1 MTSSS
6 VTIAERPATRQAA
19 TASVQTQPTLDGQDL
34 KVLVEAGYRWLERHR
49 DIVNALNVFP
59 VPDGDTGINMVL
71 TMKAAWAEIEHS
83 SETHVGR
90 VAQAIAQAALMGA
103 RGNSGVILSQIL
115 RGMAN
120 SLRDKPTVSPRELA
134 ASLRAGSETAYKG
147 VVKPVEGTILT
158 VIREASDNAVRAA
171 AVEQNFDF
179 VIAHTL
185 QSAGEAVEKTPSLLP
200 VLAAAGVVDSGG
212 KGLYYILEGML
223 RGLRGEAVQLDD
235 QTKPSE
241 PKAAAVS
248 VDPFNL
254 PPVRYGFDVQFLLWG
269 TDLDVAAVR
278 QQITAMGDC
287 PLVEGSSTLIRVH
300 VHHFD
305 PSVPLAYGVSQG
317 FLTDVVVEN
326 MDAMAAAGLAPDDV
340 KDQLAWGSGR
350 AVQRTASIVH
360 NVGVVVV
367 APGPGLEEVF
377 LSLAMGPM
385 AVVAGG
391 QTMNPS
397 TQDLLEAV
405 ESLDSDEVILLPNNG
420 NVILAAR
427 QAHGLAG
434 ERLPNKRVEV
444 VPSRTVPQGIN
455 AVLAIAVQHDLDQ
468 NVVNMTRA
476 LSDVVTGEVTVA
488 VRDASIDG
496 VHVKKGDAIGL
507 LDDKLSARGDSP
519 EEVLFALLKQMDA
532 LDAENITVYHG
543 DQVDAAAASFLEQQL
558 IAAYPDQRIEII
570 YGGQP
575 HYHFI
580 ISTE

>member
-6 VTIAERPATRQAA
+6 VATPERATSRSHAKA
-19 TASVQTQPTLDGQDL
+19 GSSSTQQLDGQDL

-49 DIVNALNVFP
+49 EIVNALNVFP

-71 TMKAAWAEIEHS
+71 TMRAAWAEIERS
-83 SETHVGR
+83 DETHIGR
-90 VAQAIAQAALMGA
+90 VAQAVAQGALMGA

-115 RGMAN
+115 RGMAH
-120 SLRDKPTVSPRELA
+120 SFRDKSSISPRELA
-134 ASLRAGSETAYKG
+134 NGLRAGSETAYKG

-158 VIREASDNAVRAA
+158 VIREAADNALRAA
-171 AVEQNFDF
+171 AVQQDFDF
-179 VIAHTL
+179 VIAHTV

-212 KGLYYILEGML
+212 KGLFYILEGML
-223 RGLRGEAVQLDD
+223 SGLRGEAVQIAEQPLREES
-235 QTKPSE
+235 K
-241 PKAAAVS
+241 AAVS

-254 PPVRYGFDVQFLLWG
+254 PPIRYGFDVQFLLWG
-269 TDLDVAAVR
+269 TNLDVEAIRA
-278 QQITAMGDC
+278 QITAMGDC
-287 PLVEGSSTLIRVH
+287 PLVEGSSTLIKVH

-305 PSVPLAYGVSQG
+305 PSVPLAYGISQG
-317 FLTDVVVEN
+317 FITDVVVEN
-326 MDAMAAAGLAPDDV
+326 MDAMAAAGATPDDV
-340 KDQLAWGSGR
+340 KDELAWGAGR
-350 AVQRTASIVH
+350 ALQMTANSVH

-377 LSLAMGPM
+377 FSLAMGPM

-397 TQDLLEAV
+397 TQDLLQAV
-405 ESLDSDEVILLPNNG
+405 ESLPTDEVVLLPNNS
-420 NVILAAR
+420 NVILAAQ
-427 QAHGLAG
+427 QAHRLAA

-455 AVLAIAVQHDLDQ
+455 AVLAISVQDDLDQ
-468 NVVNMTRA
+468 NVSNMTRA
-476 LSDVVTGEVTVA
+476 LGDVVTGEVTIA
-488 VRDASIDG
+488 VRDANIDG
-496 VHVKKGDAIGL
+496 VTVTKGDAIGL
-507 LDDKLSARGDSP
+507 LDDRLSARGGSP
-519 EEVLFALLKQMDA
+519 EEVVFTLLEQMGAVDV
-532 LDAENITVYHG
+532 ENITVYRG
-543 DQVDAAAASFLEQQL
+543 DQVDSATADRLEQQL

-570 YGGQP
+570 FGGQP

>member
-6 VTIAERPATRQAA
+6 VVTPERPAARGEA
-19 TASVQTQPTLDGQDL
+19 TPVSQPTFDGQDL

-49 DIVNALNVFP
+49 EVVNALNVFP

-71 TMKAAWAEIEHS
+71 TMRAAWTEIENS
-83 SETHVGR
+83 RETHAGR
-90 VAQAIAQAALMGA
+90 IAQAIAQGALMGA

-115 RGMAN
+115 RGMAF
-120 SLRDKPTVSPRELA
+120 SLRDKAAITPRELA
-134 ASLRAGSETAYKG
+134 ASLRTGSETAYKG

-158 VIREASDNAVRAA
+158 VVREASDNAVRAA
-171 AVEQNFDF
+171 AVAQDFDF
-179 VIAHTL
+179 VFAHMV

-223 RGLRGEAVQLDD
+223 RSLRGEEVHLPE
-235 QTKPSE
+235 TPLLTE
-241 PKAAAVS
+241 PKAVAVS

-254 PPVRYGFDVQFLLWG
+254 PPVRYGFDIQFLLWG
-269 TDLDVAAVR
+269 TDLDVEAVR

-287 PLVEGSSTLIRVH
+287 PLVEGSSTLIKVH

-317 FLTDVVVEN
+317 FITDVVVEN
-326 MDAMAAAGLAPDDV
+326 MDAMAAAGMAPDDV
-340 KDQLAWGSGR
+340 KDELAWGSGR
-350 AVQRTASIVH
+350 AVQMEANSVH

-385 AVVAGG
+385 AVVQGG

-397 TQDLLEAV
+397 TQDLLEAI
-405 ESLDSDEVILLPNNG
+405 ESLATDEVILLPNNS
-420 NVILAAR
+420 NVILAAQ
-427 QAHGLAG
+427 QAHQLAA
-434 ERLPNKRVEV
+434 ERMPSKRAEV

-455 AVLAIAVQHDLDQ
+455 AVLAIAVQDDLDQ
-468 NVVNMTRA
+468 NVQKMTRA
-476 LSDVVTGEVTVA
+476 LSDVVTGEVTIA
-488 VRDASIDG
+488 VRDASFDG
-496 VHVKKGDAIGL
+496 VDVKKDDAIGL
-507 LDDKLSARGDSP
+507 LDDTLCARGDSP
-519 EEVLFALLKQMDA
+519 QEVLFALLEQMDA
-532 LDAENITVYHG
+532 LEAENITVYRG
-543 DQVDAAAASFLEQQL
+543 DQIDDATANALEQQL
-558 IAAYPDQRIEII
+558 TAAYPDQRIEII

>member
-6 VTIAERPATRQAA
+6 VVTPERPAARGET
-19 TASVQTQPTLDGQDL
+19 TPVSQPTFDGQDL

-49 DIVNALNVFP
+49 EVVNALNVFP

-71 TMKAAWAEIEHS
+71 TMRAAWTEIENS
-83 SETHVGR
+83 RETHAGR
-90 VAQAIAQAALMGA
+90 IAQAIAQGALMGA

-115 RGMAN
+115 RGMAF
-120 SLRDKPTVSPRELA
+120 SLRDKAAITPRELA
-134 ASLRAGSETAYKG
+134 ASLRTGSETAYKG

-158 VIREASDNAVRAA
+158 VVREASDNAVRAA
-171 AVEQNFDF
+171 AVAQDFDF
-179 VIAHTL
+179 VFAHMV

-223 RGLRGEAVQLDD
+223 RSLRGEEVHLPE
-235 QTKPSE
+235 TPLLTE
-241 PKAAAVS
+241 PKAVAVS

-254 PPVRYGFDVQFLLWG
+254 PPVRYGFDIQFLLWG
-269 TDLDVAAVR
+269 TDLDVEAVR

-287 PLVEGSSTLIRVH
+287 PLVEGSSTLIKVH

-317 FLTDVVVEN
+317 FITDVVVEN
-326 MDAMAAAGLAPDDV
+326 MDAMAAAGMAPDDV
-340 KDQLAWGSGR
+340 KDELAWGSGR
-350 AVQRTASIVH
+350 AVQMEANSVH

-385 AVVAGG
+385 AVVQGG

-397 TQDLLEAV
+397 TQDLLEAI
-405 ESLDSDEVILLPNNG
+405 ESLATDEVILLPNNS
-420 NVILAAR
+420 NVILAAQ
-427 QAHGLAG
+427 QAHQLAA
-434 ERLPNKRVEV
+434 ERMPSKRAEV

-455 AVLAIAVQHDLDQ
+455 AVLAIAVQDDLDQ
-468 NVVNMTRA
+468 NVQKMTRA
-476 LSDVVTGEVTVA
+476 LSDVVTGEVTIA
-488 VRDASIDG
+488 VRDASFDG
-496 VHVKKGDAIGL
+496 VDVKKDDAIGL
-507 LDDKLSARGDSP
+507 LDDTLCARGDSP
-519 EEVLFALLKQMDA
+519 QEVLFALLEQMDA
-532 LDAENITVYHG
+532 LEAENITVYRG
-543 DQVDAAAASFLEQQL
+543 DQIDDATANALEQQL
-558 IAAYPDQRIEII
+558 TAAYPDQRIEII

>member
-6 VTIAERPATRQAA
+6 VVTPERPAARGET
-19 TASVQTQPTLDGQDL
+19 TPVSQPTFDGQDL

-49 DIVNALNVFP
+49 EVVNALNVFP

-71 TMKAAWAEIEHS
+71 TMRAAWAEIENS
-83 SETHVGR
+83 RETHAGR
-90 VAQAIAQAALMGA
+90 IAQAIAQGALMGA

-115 RGMAN
+115 RGMAF
-120 SLRDKPTVSPRELA
+120 SLRDKAAITPRELA
-134 ASLRAGSETAYKG
+134 ASLRTGSETAYKG

-158 VIREASDNAVRAA
+158 VVREASDNAVRAA
-171 AVEQNFDF
+171 AVAQDFDF
-179 VIAHTL
+179 VFAHMV

-223 RGLRGEAVQLDD
+223 RSLRGEEVHLPETPLLA
-235 QTKPSE
+235 E
-241 PKAAAVS
+241 PKAVAVS

-254 PPVRYGFDVQFLLWG
+254 PPVRYGFDIQFLLWG
-269 TDLDVAAVR
+269 TDLDVEAVR

-287 PLVEGSSTLIRVH
+287 PLVEGSSTLIKVH

-317 FLTDVVVEN
+317 FITDVVVEN
-326 MDAMAAAGLAPDDV
+326 MDAMAAAGMAPDDV
-340 KDQLAWGSGR
+340 KDELAWGSGR
-350 AVQRTASIVH
+350 AVQMEANSVH

-367 APGPGLEEVF
+367 VPGPGLEEVF

-385 AVVAGG
+385 AVVQGG

-397 TQDLLEAV
+397 TQDLLEAI
-405 ESLDSDEVILLPNNG
+405 ESLATDEVILLPNNS
-420 NVILAAR
+420 NVILAAQ
-427 QAHGLAG
+427 QAHQLAA
-434 ERLPNKRVEV
+434 ERMPSKRAEV

-455 AVLAIAVQHDLDQ
+455 AVLAIAVQDDLDQ
-468 NVVNMTRA
+468 NVQKMTRA
-476 LSDVVTGEVTVA
+476 LSDVVTGEVTIA
-488 VRDASIDG
+488 VRDASFDG
-496 VHVKKGDAIGL
+496 VDVKKDDAIGL
-507 LDDKLSARGDSP
+507 LDDTLCARGDSP
-519 EEVLFALLKQMDA
+519 QEVLFALLEQMDA
-532 LDAENITVYHG
+532 LEAENITVYRG
-543 DQVDAAAASFLEQQL
+543 DQIDDATANALEQQL
-558 IAAYPDQRIEII
+558 TAAYPDQRIEII

>member
-6 VTIAERPATRQAA
+6 VAIPERTAPRPGA
-19 TASVQTQPTLDGQDL
+19 TAISHEIPEIDGQDL

-71 TMKAAWAEIEHS
+71 TMRAAWAEIEHS
-83 SETHVGR
+83 SETHIGR
-90 VAQAIAQAALMGA
+90 VAQAVAQGALMGA

-115 RGMAN
+115 RGMAH
-120 SLRDKPTVSPRELA
+120 SFRDKATIGPRDLA
-134 ASLRAGSETAYKG
+134 AALRAGSETAYKG

-158 VIREASDNAVRAA
+158 VVREASDNAVRAA
-171 AVEQNFDF
+171 AVEQDFDF
-179 VIAHTL
+179 VLAHML

-212 KGLYYILEGML
+212 KGLFYILEGML
-223 RGLRGEAVQLDD
+223 RGLRGEAVQIAGQPVLA
-235 QTKPSE
+235 E
-241 PKAAAVS
+241 PKAAIVS

-254 PPVRYGFDVQFLLWG
+254 PPIRYGFDIQYLLWG
-269 TDLDVAAVR
+269 ANLDVEAIR
-278 QQITAMGDC
+278 GQITAMGDC
-287 PLVEGSSTLIRVH
+287 PLVEGSSTLVKVH

-317 FLTDVVVEN
+317 FITDVVVEN
-326 MDAMAAAGLAPDDV
+326 MDAMAAAGVAPDDV
-340 KDQLAWGSGR
+340 KDALAWGGGR
-350 AVQRTASIVH
+350 AVQMAAHAVH

-367 APGPGLEEVF
+367 APGPGLEDVF

-397 TQDLLEAV
+397 TQDLLEAI
-405 ESLDSDEVILLPNNG
+405 ELLPTNEVILLPNNS
-420 NVILAAR
+420 NVILAAQ
-427 QAHGLAG
+427 QAHRLAA
-434 ERLPNKRVEV
+434 ELMPLKRVEV

-455 AVLAIAVQHDLDQ
+455 AVLAITVQDDLDQ
-468 NVVNMTRA
+468 NVKNMTRA
-476 LSDVVTGEVTVA
+476 LTDVITGEVTIA
-488 VRDASIDG
+488 VRDASING
-496 VHVKKGDAIGL
+496 VDVKKDDAIGL
-507 LDDKLSARGDSP
+507 VDDRLSARGESP
-519 EEVLFALLKQMDA
+519 AEVLFTLLKQMDA
-532 LDAENITVYHG
+532 ADAENITVYRG
-543 DQVDAAAASFLEQQL
+543 DQVDSATADSLEQEL

>member
-6 VTIAERPATRQAA
+6 VVTPERPAARGEA
-19 TASVQTQPTLDGQDL
+19 TPVSQPTFDGQDL

-49 DIVNALNVFP
+49 EVVNALNVFP

-71 TMKAAWAEIEHS
+71 TMRAAWTEIENS
-83 SETHVGR
+83 RETHAGR
-90 VAQAIAQAALMGA
+90 IAQAIAQGALMGA

-115 RGMAN
+115 RGMAF
-120 SLRDKPTVSPRELA
+120 SLRDKAAITPRELA
-134 ASLRAGSETAYKG
+134 ASLRTGSETAYKG

-158 VIREASDNAVRAA
+158 VVREASDNAVRAA
-171 AVEQNFDF
+171 AVAQDFDF
-179 VIAHTL
+179 VFAHMV

-223 RGLRGEAVQLDD
+223 RSLRGEEVHLPE
-235 QTKPSE
+235 TPLLTE
-241 PKAAAVS
+241 PKAVAVS

-254 PPVRYGFDVQFLLWG
+254 PPVRYGFDIQFLLWG
-269 TDLDVAAVR
+269 TDLDVEAVR

-287 PLVEGSSTLIRVH
+287 PLVEGSSTLIKVH

-317 FLTDVVVEN
+317 FITDVVVEN
-326 MDAMAAAGLAPDDV
+326 MDAMAAAGMAPDDV
-340 KDQLAWGSGR
+340 KDELAWGSGR
-350 AVQRTASIVH
+350 AVQMEANSVH

-367 APGPGLEEVF
+367 VPGPGLEEVF

-385 AVVAGG
+385 AVVQGG

-397 TQDLLEAV
+397 TQDLLEAI
-405 ESLDSDEVILLPNNG
+405 ESLATDEVILLPNNS
-420 NVILAAR
+420 NVILAAQ
-427 QAHGLAG
+427 QAHQLAA
-434 ERLPNKRVEV
+434 ERMPSKRAEV

-455 AVLAIAVQHDLDQ
+455 AVLAIAVQDDLDQ
-468 NVVNMTRA
+468 NVQKMTRA
-476 LSDVVTGEVTVA
+476 LSDVVTGEVTIA
-488 VRDASIDG
+488 VRDASFDG
-496 VHVKKGDAIGL
+496 VDVKKDDAIGL
-507 LDDKLSARGDSP
+507 LDDTLCARGDSP
-519 EEVLFALLKQMDA
+519 QEVLFALLEQMDA
-532 LDAENITVYHG
+532 LEAENITVYRG
-543 DQVDAAAASFLEQQL
+543 DQIDDATANALEQQL
-558 IAAYPDQRIEII
+558 TAAYPDQRIEII